1 MLLSKLI
8 GSLHEYLF
16 RISSYFFL
24 EKKAGYFEGM
34 IKAFFLHFNR
44 WLENTEGCSK
54 LNTVYMFSR
63 IKITLLIIMTIVV
76 ITIIIPYSSYRKVLV
91 TGSPIT
97 K

>member
-24 EKKAGYFEGM
+24 EKKAGHFEEM
-34 IKAFFLHFNR
+34 IKAFFSFNR

-54 LNTVYMFSR
+54 LNTVYM
-63 IKITLLIIMTIVV
+63 LE
-76 ITIIIPYSSYRKVLV
+76 
-91 TGSPIT
+91 
-97 K
+97 